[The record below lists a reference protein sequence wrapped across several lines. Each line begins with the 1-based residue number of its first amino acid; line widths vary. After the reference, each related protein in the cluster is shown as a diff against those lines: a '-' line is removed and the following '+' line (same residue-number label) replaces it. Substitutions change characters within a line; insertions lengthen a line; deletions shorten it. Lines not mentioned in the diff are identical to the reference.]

1 MTGDDPEKPQK
12 RGAMRFICHQ
22 RPDRCFHINGRPMSL
37 CARCTGFYPGIII
50 GVIISILIPFFITL
64 EPWILFILAL
74 FLLAPMAADGLTQ
87 YFGTRE
93 SNNSLRF
100 VTGILAGIAV
110 GLLFGRIMADI
121 LL

>member
-1 MTGDDPEKPQK
+1 
-12 RGAMRFICHQ
+12 
-22 RPDRCFHINGRPMSL
+22 MSL